1 MMPVEYGEKV
11 KSHDKTYAVEI
22 RGEHHVTNNSVNQ
35 NKSNTKMSAFLYDIT
50 ILNQQKKQFIY
61 NVTFITG

>member
-1 MMPVEYGEKV
+1 MMPVEYGERV
-11 KSHDKTYAVEI
+11 RSHDKTYAVEI

-35 NKSNTKMSAFLYDIT
+35 KKSNNKMSAFLCDVT
-50 ILNQQKKQFIY
+50 IHNQQKKQFIY